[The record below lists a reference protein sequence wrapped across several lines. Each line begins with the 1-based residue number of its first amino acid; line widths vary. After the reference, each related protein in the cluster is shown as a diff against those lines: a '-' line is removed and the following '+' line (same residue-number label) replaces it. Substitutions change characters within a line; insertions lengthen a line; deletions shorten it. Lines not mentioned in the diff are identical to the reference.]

1 MFVEKVLVHDN
12 SHIFIINM
20 EGSINIAF
28 VGDIMPGGVF
38 VRTGGVEKEVQDYLS
53 SFDLRVG
60 TLESAFGDGT
70 TLCHIKNTP
79 KLGTIIFT
87 PDERI
92 KMLLDLG
99 INAVSL
105 ANNHSCDCDLSGL
118 YHTIDL
124 LDKYGISHFGAGH
137 TDEEAAAPAVIRCKG
152 KTICLL
158 GYLQEYEYLYRGAG
172 YVPTDNTGGINLF
185 ALDKVLKDVKQY
197 KEIYD
202 YVFVMP
208 HWGTEGSVYPKIQE
222 VKYAH
227 KIIAAGAD
235 GVIGSHA
242 HIVQPVWKYR
252 KKVIAMNLGNF
263 AFPDRY
269 VVKPRISYYPT
280 DEELR
285 DINIPVVNSFKLVDT
300 LSYKKVAKT
309 ERRGMIL
316 SVVLNSDNIVF
327 KQYFTELLEDNTI
340 VYRDKPSFIKMTPF
354 YLKCLLRDSAKFV
367 YHNSKLLHK
376 LRTIKSK

>member
-1 MFVEKVLVHDN
+1 MNMDN
-12 SHIFIINM
+12 
-20 EGSINIAF
+20 SINIAF

-38 VRTGGVEKEVQDYLS
+38 VRTGGVGKDVLDYLS
-53 SFDLRVG
+53 SFDIRIG

-70 TLCHIKNTP
+70 TLCLKKNKP
-79 KLGTIIFT
+79 KLGTIIFS

-92 KMLLDLG
+92 SMLLDLG

-118 YHTIDL
+118 YHTMEL

-137 TDEEAAAPAVIRCKG
+137 TATEAAAPAIINCKG

-158 GYLQEYEYLYRGAG
+158 GYLQEYNYFYHSRG
-172 YVPTDNTGGINLF
+172 YVPTDTEGGYNIF
-185 ALDKVLKDVKQY
+185 DLDKVLKDVKHY
-197 KEIYD
+197 KDIYD

-208 HWGTEGSVYPKIQE
+208 HWGTEGSVFPKMEE
-222 VKYAH
+222 VKHAR

-242 HIVQPVWKYR
+242 HIVQPVLKYR

-280 DEELR
+280 DEELASQ
-285 DINIPVVNSFKLVDT
+285 NIPMVNSFKLVDT
-300 LSYKKVAKT
+300 LSYKKVAWT
-309 ERRGMIL
+309 ERIGM
-316 SVVLNSDNIVF
+316 VLGVKIENSNINS
-327 KQYFTELLEDNTI
+327 KNYYTELLENNTI
-340 VYRDKPSFIKMTPF
+340 VHRNKLPLVKLFPF
-354 YLKCLLRDSAKFV
+354 YVNCLIKDSARFV
-367 YHNSKLLHK
+367 LHSLRRITSK
-376 LRTIKSK
+376 

>member
-1 MFVEKVLVHDN
+1 MGN
-12 SHIFIINM
+12 
-20 EGSINIAF
+20 SINIAF

-38 VRTGGVEKEVQDYLS
+38 VRTGGVGKDVLDYLS
-53 SFDLRVG
+53 SFDIRIG

-70 TLCHIKNTP
+70 TLCHKKNTP
-79 KLGTIIFT
+79 TLGTIIFS

-92 KMLLDLG
+92 SMLLDLG

-105 ANNHSCDCDLSGL
+105 ANNHSCDCDLQGL
-118 YHTIDL
+118 YHTMEL

-137 TDEEAAAPAVIRCKG
+137 TVEEAAAPAVIHCKG

-158 GYLQEYEYLYRGAG
+158 GYLQDYHYFYGRRGG
-172 YVPTDNTGGINLF
+172 YIPTDKEGGYNIFNI
-185 ALDKVLKDVKQY
+185 DKVLKDVKY
-197 KEIYD
+197 FKDVYD

-208 HWGTEGSVYPKIQE
+208 HWGTEGSVFPKMKE
-222 VKYAH
+222 VKYAR

-242 HIVQPVWKYR
+242 HIVQPVLKYR

-269 VVKPRISYYPT
+269 VIKPRISYYPT
-280 DEELR
+280 DEELASQ
-285 DINIPVVNSFKLVDT
+285 NIPVVNSFKLVET

-309 ERRGMIL
+309 QRIGM
-316 SVVLNSDNIVF
+316 VLGVRIENSINS
-327 KQYFTELLEDNTI
+327 KKYYTELLENNTI
-340 VYRDKPSFIKMTPF
+340 VHRNKYPLAKLIPF
-354 YLKCLLRDSAKFV
+354 YVKCLTKDSARFV
-367 YHNSKLLHK
+367 LHSLQRK
-376 LRTIKSK
+376 TPYKTRQ

>member
-1 MFVEKVLVHDN
+1 
-12 SHIFIINM
+12 M
-20 EGSINIAF
+20 EESINIAF

-38 VRTGGVEKEVQDYLS
+38 VRTGGVGREVQSYLD
-53 SFDLRVG
+53 SFDIRLG
-60 TLESAFGDGT
+60 TLESAFGDGS

-79 KLGTIIFT
+79 KLGTIIFS

-118 YHTIDL
+118 YHTMDL
-124 LDKYGISHFGAGH
+124 LDKNGISHFGAGH
-137 TDEEAAAPAVIRCKG
+137 TTEEAAAPAVIHCKG

-158 GYLQEYEYLYRGAG
+158 GYLQEYDYLYQGVG
-172 YVPTDNTGGINLF
+172 YIPTDKEGGINVF
-185 ALDKVLKDVKQY
+185 ALDKVLKDVKRY
-197 KEIYD
+197 KELYD

-208 HWGTEGSVYPKIQE
+208 HWGTEGSVFPKAKE
-222 VKYAH
+222 KKYAQ
-227 KIIAAGAD
+227 KIVEAGAD

-242 HIVQPVWKYR
+242 HIVQSVKNYN

-280 DEELR
+280 EEELA
-285 DINIPVVNSFKLVDT
+285 NKKIPIVTSFKLVDS
-300 LSYKKVAKT
+300 LSYKKVAKP
-309 ERRGMIL
+309 ERVGMIL
-316 SVVLNSDNIVF
+316 GVEIKNDSIHF
-327 KQYFTELLEDNTI
+327 KKYYTELLKNNTI
-340 VYRDKPSFIKMTPF
+340 VHREKLPIKDLLPF
-354 YLKCLLRDSAKFV
+354 Y
-367 YHNSKLLHK
+367 
-376 LRTIKSK
+376 IKSGIKEVAKKLYLGFRKIKVK